1 MMVKKSFWL
10 FIYLILIL
18 PNFANS
24 NEKVLEAQKILN
36 EMGYEVL
43 KNGELDDLTIT
54 AINKFYNDLGLE
66 FDGVLDDNEVE
77 NLKNAKISGFNP
89 NDLKINSTLS
99 IENIKEI
106 QSLLFQMGY
115 KIKETNKLDEMTQK
129 VISNF
134 YADLSL
140 KYDGTLNYEKI
151 NQIRNSPLMPMQLID

>member
-24 NEKVLEAQKILN
+24 NEKVLEAQKILA

-43 KNGELDDLTIT
+43 NNGELDDLTIT

-77 NLKNAKISGFNP
+77 NLKNAKISGGF
-89 NDLKINSTLS
+89 DYR
-99 IENIKEI
+99 
-106 QSLLFQMGY
+106 QVY
-115 KIKETNKLDEMTQK
+115 
-129 VISNF
+129 
-134 YADLSL
+134 
-140 KYDGTLNYEKI
+140 
-151 NQIRNSPLMPMQLID
+151 